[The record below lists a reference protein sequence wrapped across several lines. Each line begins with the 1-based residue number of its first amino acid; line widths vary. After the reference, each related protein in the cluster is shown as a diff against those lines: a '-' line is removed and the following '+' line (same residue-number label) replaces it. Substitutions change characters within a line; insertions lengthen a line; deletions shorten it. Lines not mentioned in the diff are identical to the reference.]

1 MGPTLWEQAPKQARK
16 RSRPLHKLPGAYSLA
31 LAAHRSQRWFCS
43 TRNPPSSPHLKGT
56 SVPLYTLRQR
66 FITRPAFP
74 VSPDA
79 TASMQDDFGRVLP
92 QTRADLYAN
101 ALVASR
107 PKGDIRPLTRLS
119 KKPGNTMPM
128 DGSWKALGS
137 GPVKIGAQQ

>member
-16 RSRPLHKLPGAYSLA
+16 RSRPLHKPPEAYSLA
-31 LAAHRSQRWFCS
+31 LAAHHSQRWFCS

-79 TASMQDDFGRVLP
+79 TASMQDDFDRVLP
-92 QTRADLYAN
+92 QTCADLYAN
-101 ALVASR
+101 ALVVL
-107 PKGDIRPLTRLS
+107 KYTIE
-119 KKPGNTMPM
+119 
-128 DGSWKALGS
+128 GS
-137 GPVKIGAQQ
+137 